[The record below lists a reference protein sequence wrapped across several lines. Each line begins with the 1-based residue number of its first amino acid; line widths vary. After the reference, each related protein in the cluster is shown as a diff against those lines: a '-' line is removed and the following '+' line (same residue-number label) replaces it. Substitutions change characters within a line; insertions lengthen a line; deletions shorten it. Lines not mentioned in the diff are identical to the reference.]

1 MSLNLP
7 GIDSLFPAS
16 TPRSLA
22 WFWAKYW
29 LWFFLFLPWMLLRQI
44 GIMFHQ
50 FCGALWTWNRDV
62 QLLDGRLHIRFV
74 NSLRTLVVTTVFG
87 ERFTCIQ
94 FDDILIDP
102 GPVFAWRQ
110 LSRRLAGTRVS
121 AIVATHAHEE
131 HTGNALDAARITG
144 APVYGTDATL
154 AAIREPE
161 LLSGPRR
168 IFIGQPKPV
177 GSAEL
182 RRLAPSLATV
192 KGTLLS
198 LESPGHCEGHASL
211 FDEHEGV
218 LFAGD
223 SFLHT
228 VFTAPNREVRG
239 DDLIRTLERYMQL
252 PIRTMVG
259 THGYIYSVDPGIGAR
274 PFLVRRRDPVELI
287 RRKCEFLYWSR
298 EVVARGE
305 SRGLPYSVIEA
316 CLFPWQR
323 FWSWQNWFTD
333 EGGRLFSAGE
343 FSRTHF
349 VRSMSRHPG
358 KVPPR
363 FPLFVRLVRFLRG
376 KRQTRAY
383 ASTAEPHD

>member
-1 MSLNLP
+1 LNLP
-7 GIDSLFPAS
+7 KVDSVFPAS

-22 WFWAKYW
+22 WFWVKYW

-44 GIMFHQ
+44 GVMFHQ
-50 FCGALWTWNRDV
+50 FCGAVWTWNRDV
-62 QLLDGRLHIRFV
+62 HLLDGRLHIRFI
-74 NSLRTLVVTTVFG
+74 NSLRSLAVTTIFG

-110 LSRRLAGTRVS
+110 LSRRLAGAKVS

-131 HTGNALDAARITG
+131 HTGNALEAARITG
-144 APVYGTDATL
+144 APVYGTEVTL
-154 AAIREPE
+154 EAIRKPE
-161 LLSGPRR
+161 LLSAPRQF
-168 IFIGQPKPV
+168 FIGQPTPA

-182 RRLAPSLATV
+182 RRLTPNLVTL
-192 KGTLLS
+192 KGRLLS

-211 FDEHEGV
+211 FDEDDGV

-228 VFTAPNREVRG
+228 IFTAPNREVRG

-259 THGYIYSVDPGIGAR
+259 THGYIYSIDPRIG
-274 PFLVRRRDPVELI
+274 VRRFLFRRSDPIDMI
-287 RRKCEFLYWSR
+287 REKCEFLCWAR
-298 EVVARGE
+298 EVVAQGE

-323 FWSWQNWFTD
+323 WWSWENWFTD

-343 FSRTHF
+343 FSRTYF
-349 VRSMSRHPG
+349 LRSLSREPAN
-358 KVPPR
+358 VPPR

-376 KRQTRAY
+376 KGPTEGY
-383 ASTAEPHD
+383 ASTEE

>member
-1 MSLNLP
+1 M
-7 GIDSLFPAS
+7 FPAS
-16 TPRSLA
+16 PPRRLS

-44 GIMFHQ
+44 GFMFHQ
-50 FCGALWTWNRDV
+50 LCGALWTWNRDLL
-62 QLLDGRLHIRFV
+62 LLDGRLRVRFI
-74 NSLRTLVVTTVFG
+74 NSLRSLVPTMIFG

-102 GPVFAWRQ
+102 GPVFAWRR
-110 LSRRLAGTRVS
+110 LSRRLAGTKVS

-131 HTGNALDAARITG
+131 HTGNALEAARLTG

-161 LLSGPRR
+161 LLSAPRR
-168 IFIGQPKPV
+168 FFIGQPKPV

-182 RRLAPSLATV
+182 RRLTPNLATA
-192 KGTLLS
+192 KGELLS

-211 FDEHEGV
+211 FDAHDGV

-239 DDLIRTLERYMQL
+239 DDLIRTLERYMKL

-259 THGYIYSVDPGIGAR
+259 THGYIYSIDPRIEAR
-274 PFLVRRRDPVELI
+274 IFLTRRRDPIEPI
-287 RRKCEFLYWSR
+287 RQKCEFLRWAR
-298 EVVARGE
+298 EVVAQGE
-305 SRGLPYSVIEA
+305 S
-316 CLFPWQR
+316 
-323 FWSWQNWFTD
+323 
-333 EGGRLFSAGE
+333 
-343 FSRTHF
+343 
-349 VRSMSRHPG
+349 
-358 KVPPR
+358 
-363 FPLFVRLVRFLRG
+363 
-376 KRQTRAY
+376 
-383 ASTAEPHD
+383 